1 MKLKDYIRNFRFE
14 ILSNFILK
22 TFKSKLVLFDFV
34 IALSVFKETDRQT
47 DKFKSTF
54 PSILIM
60 NIYVYKVYRV
70 SAELISKLVL
80 LILQ

>member
-14 ILSNFILK
+14 IFSNFILK

-54 PSILIM
+54 PSILII
-60 NIYVYKVYRV
+60 NILYRV